1 MSEMKEKILRT
12 ALRLFA
18 QEGYEAVSISR
29 IAGALGLSKGA
40 LYRHYRDKR
49 DVLDSIVREMERRDA
64 EGAQEYALPGA
75 EETEA
80 MAARRTEENGA
91 QETRAGG
98 KSAGNTSGAR
108 EEEPS
113 EGMGASAVLSGG
125 LPGGAEFAAARDGEP
140 SGGAE
145 FPGAWEEEP
154 SGGAEFPGAWE
165 EEPSEGM
172 GASAVLSGGL
182 PGGAEFAA
190 ARDGEPSGGAG
201 FPGTQ
206 EEEPSGSAGFSGAR
220 EEEPSGGEG
229 FSGAREEEPS
239 GGEGFSGAQREA
251 LTNGTESP
259 AVTPR
264 QLTEYAR
271 RMVRYWTRDEF
282 AADFR
287 RMLTLEQYRDPE
299 MARMLRQYLT
309 IGPMEYTALLL
320 ENMGVSHARERAAA
334 LCGGM
339 YMLICAGDGAEDA
352 AEYIALADAHLERM
366 RRELE
371 RECAGIS

>member
-91 QETRAGG
+91 QETRAEGQA
-98 KSAGNTSGAR
+98 AGNTSGAR

-113 EGMGASAVLSGG
+113 G
-125 LPGGAEFAAARDGEP
+125 
-140 SGGAE
+140 
-145 FPGAWEEEP
+145 
-154 SGGAEFPGAWE
+154 
-165 EEPSEGM
+165 
-172 GASAVLSGGL
+172 
-182 PGGAEFAA
+182 
-190 ARDGEPSGGAG
+190 
-201 FPGTQ
+201 
-206 EEEPSGSAGFSGAR
+206 
-220 EEEPSGGEG
+220 
-229 FSGAREEEPS
+229 
-239 GGEGFSGAQREA
+239 
-251 LTNGTESP
+251 GTESP

-352 AEYIALADAHLERM
+352 SECIALADAHLERM

>member
-91 QETRAGG
+91 QETRAEGQA
-98 KSAGNTSGAR
+98 AGNTSGAR

-113 EGMGASAVLSGG
+113 EGMGATAVLSGG
-125 LPGGAEFAAARDGEP
+125 LPGGAEFAAAR
-140 SGGAE
+140 
-145 FPGAWEEEP
+145 EEEP
-154 SGGAEFPGAWE
+154 SGGAEFPGARE
-165 EEPSEGM
+165 E
-172 GASAVLSGGL
+172 
-182 PGGAEFAA
+182 
-190 ARDGEPSGGAG
+190 EPSGGAE

-352 AEYIALADAHLERM
+352 SECIALADAHLERM

>member
-91 QETRAGG
+91 QETRAEGQA
-98 KSAGNTSGAR
+98 AGNTSGAR

-113 EGMGASAVLSGG
+113 EGMGATAVLSGG

-145 FPGAWEEEP
+145 F
-154 SGGAEFPGAWE
+154 
-165 EEPSEGM
+165 
-172 GASAVLSGGL
+172 
-182 PGGAEFAA
+182 AA
-190 ARDGEPSGGAG
+190 ARDGEPSGGA
-201 FPGTQ
+201 
-206 EEEPSGSAGFSGAR
+206 
-220 EEEPSGGEG
+220 G

-352 AEYIALADAHLERM
+352 SECIALADAHLERM
-366 RRELE
+366 RRELD

>member
-98 KSAGNTSGAR
+98 QSAGNTSGAW

-113 EGMGASAVLSGG
+113 EGMGASAILSGG

-140 SGGAE
+140 SGGA
-145 FPGAWEEEP
+145 
-154 SGGAEFPGAWE
+154 
-165 EEPSEGM
+165 
-172 GASAVLSGGL
+172 
-182 PGGAEFAA
+182 
-190 ARDGEPSGGAG
+190 
-201 FPGTQ
+201 
-206 EEEPSGSAGFSGAR
+206 
-220 EEEPSGGEG
+220 
-229 FSGAREEEPS
+229 
-239 GGEGFSGAQREA
+239 
-251 LTNGTESP
+251 ESP

-352 AEYIALADAHLERM
+352 SECIALADAHLERM

>member
-29 IAGALGLSKGA
+29 IAGELGLSKGA

-91 QETRAGG
+91 QETRAEGQA
-98 KSAGNTSGAR
+98 AGNTSGAR

-145 FPGAWEEEP
+145 FSGAQEE
-154 SGGAEFPGAWE
+154 
-165 EEPSEGM
+165 
-172 GASAVLSGGL
+172 
-182 PGGAEFAA
+182 
-190 ARDGEPSGGAG
+190 EPSGGAG
-201 FPGTQ
+201 FPG
-206 EEEPSGSAGFSGAR
+206 AH

-352 AEYIALADAHLERM
+352 SECIALADAHLERM

>member
-98 KSAGNTSGAR
+98 KSAGNTSDAR
-108 EEEPS
+108 EKEPS

-145 FPGAWEEEP
+145 FPGAREEEP
-154 SGGAEFPGAWE
+154 SGGAE
-165 EEPSEGM
+165 
-172 GASAVLSGGL
+172 
-182 PGGAEFAA
+182 
-190 ARDGEPSGGAG
+190 
-201 FPGTQ
+201 
-206 EEEPSGSAGFSGAR
+206 FSGAR
-220 EEEPSGGEG
+220 EEEPSGGAE
-229 FSGAREEEPS
+229 FSDARDGEPS
-239 GGEGFSGAQREA
+239 G
-251 LTNGTESP
+251 GTESP

-352 AEYIALADAHLERM
+352 SECIALADAHLERM

>member
-29 IAGALGLSKGA
+29 IAGELGLSKGA

-98 KSAGNTSGAR
+98 QAAGNTSGAR
-108 EEEPS
+108 D
-113 EGMGASAVLSGG
+113 
-125 LPGGAEFAAARDGEP
+125 R
-140 SGGAE
+140 
-145 FPGAWEEEP
+145 
-154 SGGAEFPGAWE
+154 
-165 EEPSEGM
+165 EPSEGM

-201 FPGTQ
+201 FPGAR
-206 EEEPSGSAGFSGAR
+206 EEEPSGGAEFSGAR
-220 EEEPSGGEG
+220 EEEPSGG
-229 FSGAREEEPS
+229 A
-239 GGEGFSGAQREA
+239 GFSGAQREA

-352 AEYIALADAHLERM
+352 SECIALADAHLERM

>member
-91 QETRAGG
+91 QETRAEGQA
-98 KSAGNTSGAR
+98 AGNTSGAR

-113 EGMGASAVLSGG
+113 EGMGASAI
-125 LPGGAEFAAARDGEP
+125 
-140 SGGAE
+140 
-145 FPGAWEEEP
+145 
-154 SGGAEFPGAWE
+154 
-165 EEPSEGM
+165 
-172 GASAVLSGGL
+172 LSGGL

-201 FPGTQ
+201 F
-206 EEEPSGSAGFSGAR
+206 SGAQ
-220 EEEPSGGEG
+220 EEEPSGGEE

-239 GGEGFSGAQREA
+239 GGEGFSGAQREV

-287 RMLTLEQYRDPE
+287 RMLTLEQYRDPK

-339 YMLICAGDGAEDA
+339 YMLICVGDGAEDA
-352 AEYIALADAHLERM
+352 SECIALADAHLERM

-371 RECAGIS
+371 REYAGIS

>member
-91 QETRAGG
+91 QETRAEGQA
-98 KSAGNTSGAR
+98 AGNTSGAQ
-108 EEEPS
+108 
-113 EGMGASAVLSGG
+113 
-125 LPGGAEFAAARDGEP
+125 
-140 SGGAE
+140 
-145 FPGAWEEEP
+145 
-154 SGGAEFPGAWE
+154 E

-201 FPGTQ
+201 FPGAQ
-206 EEEPSGSAGFSGAR
+206 EEEPSGGAGFPGAQDGEPSGGEGFSGAR
-220 EEEPSGGEG
+220 EEEPSGSAE

-251 LTNGTESP
+251 LTDGTESP

-352 AEYIALADAHLERM
+352 SECIALADAHLERM

>member
-91 QETRAGG
+91 QETRAEGQA
-98 KSAGNTSGAR
+98 AGNTSGAR

-113 EGMGASAVLSGG
+113 EGMGASAILSGG

-140 SGGAE
+140 SGGEE
-145 FPGAWEEEP
+145 FSGAQEEEP
-154 SGGAEFPGAWE
+154 SGGAEFAVARDG
-165 EEPSEGM
+165 EPSC
-172 GASAVLSGGL
+172 
-182 PGGAEFAA
+182 GAEFSD
-190 ARDGEPSGGAG
+190 ARDGEPSGGA
-201 FPGTQ
+201 
-206 EEEPSGSAGFSGAR
+206 
-220 EEEPSGGEG
+220 
-229 FSGAREEEPS
+229 
-239 GGEGFSGAQREA
+239 
-251 LTNGTESP
+251 ESP

-320 ENMGVSHARERAAA
+320 ENMGVSNARERAAA

-352 AEYIALADAHLERM
+352 AECIALADAHLERM

>member
-1 MSEMKEKILRT
+1 MSEMKERILRT
-12 ALRLFA
+12 ALKLFA

-75 EETEA
+75 EDTEA
-80 MAARRTEENGA
+80 MAARRKEEIEAAKMRAEQRDGRKIREAQSGTPSERMEQFAERDRKLCKDTEFPAARDG
-91 QETRAGG
+91 TLAGG
-98 KSAGNTSGAR
+98 SEFSAARDRELPDNTGFPAAQNGELFNSAEFSAAR
-108 EEEPS
+108 ARDDEPF
-113 EGMGASAVLSGG
+113 
-125 LPGGAEFAAARDGEP
+125 GGAEFSR
-140 SGGAE
+140 
-145 FPGAWEEEP
+145 
-154 SGGAEFPGAWE
+154 
-165 EEPSEGM
+165 
-172 GASAVLSGGL
+172 
-182 PGGAEFAA
+182 
-190 ARDGEPSGGAG
+190 
-201 FPGTQ
+201 
-206 EEEPSGSAGFSGAR
+206 
-220 EEEPSGGEG
+220 
-229 FSGAREEEPS
+229 
-239 GGEGFSGAQREA
+239 AQREE
-251 LTNGTESP
+251 LPDCTESS

-271 RMVRYWTRDEF
+271 RMVRYWTQDEF

-299 MARMLRQYLT
+299 MARMLQQYLT

-320 ENMGVSHARERAAA
+320 ENMGVSQARERAAA
-334 LCGGM
+334 LYGGM
-339 YMLICAGDGAEDA
+339 YMLICASDGAEDA
-352 AEYIALADAHLERM
+352 GEYIALADAHLERM

>member
-91 QETRAGG
+91 QETRAEGQA
-98 KSAGNTSGAR
+98 AGNTSGAR
-108 EEEPS
+108 
-113 EGMGASAVLSGG
+113 
-125 LPGGAEFAAARDGEP
+125 
-140 SGGAE
+140 
-145 FPGAWEEEP
+145 
-154 SGGAEFPGAWE
+154 E

-206 EEEPSGSAGFSGAR
+206 EEEPSGGA
-220 EEEPSGGEG
+220 EFP
-229 FSGAREEEPS
+229 GAQEEEPS

-309 IGPMEYTALLL
+309 IGPMEYTTLLL

-352 AEYIALADAHLERM
+352 SECIALADAHLERM

>member
-1 MSEMKEKILRT
+1 
-12 ALRLFA
+12 
-18 QEGYEAVSISR
+18 
-29 IAGALGLSKGA
+29 
-40 LYRHYRDKR
+40 
-49 DVLDSIVREMERRDA
+49 
-64 EGAQEYALPGA
+64 
-75 EETEA
+75 

-98 KSAGNTSGAR
+98 QAAGNTSGAR

-113 EGMGASAVLSGG
+113 EGMGASAILSGG
-125 LPGGAEFAAARDGEP
+125 LPGGAEF
-140 SGGAE
+140 
-145 FPGAWEEEP
+145 PGAWEE
-154 SGGAEFPGAWE
+154 
-165 EEPSEGM
+165 
-172 GASAVLSGGL
+172 
-182 PGGAEFAA
+182 
-190 ARDGEPSGGAG
+190 EPSGGAG

-206 EEEPSGSAGFSGAR
+206 EEEPSGGAGFSGAQ

-239 GGEGFSGAQREA
+239 SGEGFSGAQREA

-352 AEYIALADAHLERM
+352 SECIALADAHLERM

>member
-91 QETRAGG
+91 QETRAEGQA
-98 KSAGNTSGAR
+98 AGNTSGAQDG
-108 EEEPS
+108 EPS

-140 SGGAE
+140 SGG
-145 FPGAWEEEP
+145 EE
-154 SGGAEFPGAWE
+154 
-165 EEPSEGM
+165 
-172 GASAVLSGGL
+172 
-182 PGGAEFAA
+182 
-190 ARDGEPSGGAG
+190 
-201 FPGTQ
+201 
-206 EEEPSGSAGFSGAR
+206 FSGAR
-220 EEEPSGGEG
+220 EEEPSGGEE
-229 FSGAREEEPS
+229 FSGAQEEEPS

-251 LTNGTESP
+251 LTNGTESS

-352 AEYIALADAHLERM
+352 SECIALADAHLERM

>member
-64 EGAQEYALPGA
+64 AGAQEYALPGA

-91 QETRAGG
+91 QETRAEGQ
-98 KSAGNTSGAR
+98 SAGNTSGAR

-140 SGGAE
+140 SGGAG
-145 FPGAWEEEP
+145 FPGAQ
-154 SGGAEFPGAWE
+154 
-165 EEPSEGM
+165 
-172 GASAVLSGGL
+172 
-182 PGGAEFAA
+182 
-190 ARDGEPSGGAG
+190 DGEPSG
-201 FPGTQ
+201 
-206 EEEPSGSAGFSGAR
+206 S
-220 EEEPSGGEG
+220 
-229 FSGAREEEPS
+229 
-239 GGEGFSGAQREA
+239 EGFSGAQREA
-251 LTNGTESP
+251 LTDGTESP
-259 AVTPR
+259 AVTPG

-352 AEYIALADAHLERM
+352 SECIALADAHLERM

>member
-98 KSAGNTSGAR
+98 QAAGNTSGAR

-125 LPGGAEFAAARDGEP
+125 LPCGAEFAAARDGEP

-145 FPGAWEEEP
+145 FPGA
-154 SGGAEFPGAWE
+154 
-165 EEPSEGM
+165 
-172 GASAVLSGGL
+172 
-182 PGGAEFAA
+182 
-190 ARDGEPSGGAG
+190 
-201 FPGTQ
+201 Q
-206 EEEPSGSAGFSGAR
+206 
-220 EEEPSGGEG
+220 EEEPSGGE
-229 FSGAREEEPS
+229 E
-239 GGEGFSGAQREA
+239 FSGAQREA

-259 AVTPR
+259 AVTPG

-352 AEYIALADAHLERM
+352 AECIALADAHLERM

>member
-49 DVLDSIVREMERRDA
+49 DVLDSIVREMERRDV

-75 EETEA
+75 EETEV

-91 QETRAGG
+91 QETRAEGQA
-98 KSAGNTSGAR
+98 AGNTSGAR

-140 SGGAE
+140 SGGA
-145 FPGAWEEEP
+145 
-154 SGGAEFPGAWE
+154 
-165 EEPSEGM
+165 
-172 GASAVLSGGL
+172 
-182 PGGAEFAA
+182 
-190 ARDGEPSGGAG
+190 
-201 FPGTQ
+201 
-206 EEEPSGSAGFSGAR
+206 GFSGAR
-220 EEEPSGGEG
+220 EEEPSGGEE

-239 GGEGFSGAQREA
+239 GGAEFSDARDGEPSG
-251 LTNGTESP
+251 GTESP
-259 AVTPR
+259 AVTPG

-352 AEYIALADAHLERM
+352 SECIALADAHLERM

>member
-29 IAGALGLSKGA
+29 IAGELGLSKGA

-113 EGMGASAVLSGG
+113 EGMGASAILSGG
-125 LPGGAEFAAARDGEP
+125 LPGGAGFPGAQEEEPSGGAGFSGAQEEELSGGAGFSGAQEEEPSGGAEFSDARDGEP
-140 SGGAE
+140 SGGA
-145 FPGAWEEEP
+145 
-154 SGGAEFPGAWE
+154 
-165 EEPSEGM
+165 
-172 GASAVLSGGL
+172 
-182 PGGAEFAA
+182 
-190 ARDGEPSGGAG
+190 
-201 FPGTQ
+201 
-206 EEEPSGSAGFSGAR
+206 
-220 EEEPSGGEG
+220 
-229 FSGAREEEPS
+229 
-239 GGEGFSGAQREA
+239 
-251 LTNGTESP
+251 ESP

-352 AEYIALADAHLERM
+352 SECIALADAHLERM

>member
-98 KSAGNTSGAR
+98 QSAGNTS
-108 EEEPS
+108 
-113 EGMGASAVLSGG
+113 
-125 LPGGAEFAAARDGEP
+125 
-140 SGGAE
+140 
-145 FPGAWEEEP
+145 
-154 SGGAEFPGAWE
+154 GAWE

-206 EEEPSGSAGFSGAR
+206 EEEPSGGAEFPGAR
-220 EEEPSGGEG
+220 EKEPSGG
-229 FSGAREEEPS
+229 AR
-239 GGEGFSGAQREA
+239 FSGAQREA

-309 IGPMEYTALLL
+309 IGPMEYTVLLL
-320 ENMGVSHARERAAA
+320 ENMGVSNARERAAA

-352 AEYIALADAHLERM
+352 AECIALADAHLERM

>member
-29 IAGALGLSKGA
+29 IAGELGLSKGA

-98 KSAGNTSGAR
+98 QAAGNTSGAR

-125 LPGGAEFAAARDGEP
+125 LPCGAEFAAARDGEP

-145 FPGAWEEEP
+145 FPGAQEEEP
-154 SGGAEFPGAWE
+154 SGGAEFPGA
-165 EEPSEGM
+165 
-172 GASAVLSGGL
+172 
-182 PGGAEFAA
+182 
-190 ARDGEPSGGAG
+190 
-201 FPGTQ
+201 Q
-206 EEEPSGSAGFSGAR
+206 

-251 LTNGTESP
+251 LTNGTESS

-352 AEYIALADAHLERM
+352 SECIALADAHLERM

>member
-29 IAGALGLSKGA
+29 IAGELGLSKGA

-80 MAARRTEENGA
+80 MAARRTEENEA
-91 QETRAGG
+91 QETRAEGQ
-98 KSAGNTSGAR
+98 SAGNTSGAR

-125 LPGGAEFAAARDGEP
+125 LPGGAEF
-140 SGGAE
+140 
-145 FPGAWEEEP
+145 
-154 SGGAEFPGAWE
+154 
-165 EEPSEGM
+165 
-172 GASAVLSGGL
+172 
-182 PGGAEFAA
+182 
-190 ARDGEPSGGAG
+190 
-201 FPGTQ
+201 
-206 EEEPSGSAGFSGAR
+206 SGAR
-220 EEEPSGGEG
+220 EEEPSGGAE
-229 FSGAREEEPS
+229 FSDARDGEPS
-239 GGEGFSGAQREA
+239 G
-251 LTNGTESP
+251 GTESP

-352 AEYIALADAHLERM
+352 SECIALADAHLERM

>member
-29 IAGALGLSKGA
+29 IAGELGLSKGA

-80 MAARRTEENGA
+80 MAARRTEENEA

-98 KSAGNTSGAR
+98 QSAGNTSGAR

-140 SGGAE
+140 SGGAG
-145 FPGAWEEEP
+145 F
-154 SGGAEFPGAWE
+154 SG
-165 EEPSEGM
+165 
-172 GASAVLSGGL
+172 
-182 PGGAEFAA
+182 
-190 ARDGEPSGGAG
+190 ARDGEPSGGAE
-201 FPGTQ
+201 FP
-206 EEEPSGSAGFSGAR
+206 
-220 EEEPSGGEG
+220 
-229 FSGAREEEPS
+229 GAREEEPS

-339 YMLICAGDGAEDA
+339 YMLICAGDGEEDA
-352 AEYIALADAHLERM
+352 SECIALADAHLERM

>member
-49 DVLDSIVREMERRDA
+49 DVLDSIVWEMERRDA
-64 EGAQEYALPGA
+64 EGVQEYALPGA

-91 QETRAGG
+91 QETRAEGQA
-98 KSAGNTSGAR
+98 AGNTSGAR

-113 EGMGASAVLSGG
+113 EGMGASAI
-125 LPGGAEFAAARDGEP
+125 
-140 SGGAE
+140 
-145 FPGAWEEEP
+145 
-154 SGGAEFPGAWE
+154 
-165 EEPSEGM
+165 
-172 GASAVLSGGL
+172 LSGGL

-201 FPGTQ
+201 FSGAR
-206 EEEPSGSAGFSGAR
+206 EEEPSGGAGFSGAR
-220 EEEPSGGEG
+220 EEEPSGG
-229 FSGAREEEPS
+229 A
-239 GGEGFSGAQREA
+239 GFSGAQREA

-352 AEYIALADAHLERM
+352 SECIALADAHLERM

-371 RECAGIS
+371 RECTGIS

>member
-91 QETRAGG
+91 QETRAEGQA
-98 KSAGNTSGAR
+98 AGNTS
-108 EEEPS
+108 
-113 EGMGASAVLSGG
+113 
-125 LPGGAEFAAARDGEP
+125 
-140 SGGAE
+140 
-145 FPGAWEEEP
+145 GAWEEEP
-154 SGGAEFPGAWE
+154 SG
-165 EEPSEGM
+165 GM

-206 EEEPSGSAGFSGAR
+206 EEEPSG
-220 EEEPSGGEG
+220 
-229 FSGAREEEPS
+229 
-239 GGEGFSGAQREA
+239 GEGFSGAQREA
-251 LTNGTESP
+251 LTDGTESP

-352 AEYIALADAHLERM
+352 SECIALADAHLERM

>member
-140 SGGAE
+140 SGGA
-145 FPGAWEEEP
+145 
-154 SGGAEFPGAWE
+154 
-165 EEPSEGM
+165 
-172 GASAVLSGGL
+172 
-182 PGGAEFAA
+182 
-190 ARDGEPSGGAG
+190 G
-201 FPGTQ
+201 FP
-206 EEEPSGSAGFSGAR
+206 
-220 EEEPSGGEG
+220 
-229 FSGAREEEPS
+229 GAREEEPS

-251 LTNGTESP
+251 LTDGTESP

-320 ENMGVSHARERAAA
+320 ENMGVSNARERAAA

-352 AEYIALADAHLERM
+352 SECIALADAHLERM

>member
-64 EGAQEYALPGA
+64 EGAQEYARPGA

-98 KSAGNTSGAR
+98 KSAGNTSDAR
-108 EEEPS
+108 EKEPS

-145 FPGAWEEEP
+145 F
-154 SGGAEFPGAWE
+154 
-165 EEPSEGM
+165 
-172 GASAVLSGGL
+172 
-182 PGGAEFAA
+182 
-190 ARDGEPSGGAG
+190 
-201 FPGTQ
+201 
-206 EEEPSGSAGFSGAR
+206 SGAR
-220 EEEPSGGEG
+220 EEEPSG
-229 FSGAREEEPS
+229 
-239 GGEGFSGAQREA
+239 
-251 LTNGTESP
+251 GTESP

-271 RMVRYWTRDEF
+271 RMVRYWTLDEF

-352 AEYIALADAHLERM
+352 AECIALADAHLERM

>member
-75 EETEA
+75 EETQA

-91 QETRAGG
+91 QETRAEGQA
-98 KSAGNTSGAR
+98 AGNTSGAR

-113 EGMGASAVLSGG
+113 EGMGAT
-125 LPGGAEFAAARDGEP
+125 
-140 SGGAE
+140 
-145 FPGAWEEEP
+145 
-154 SGGAEFPGAWE
+154 
-165 EEPSEGM
+165 
-172 GASAVLSGGL
+172 AVLSGGL

-201 FPGTQ
+201 F
-206 EEEPSGSAGFSGAR
+206 SGAR
-220 EEEPSGGEG
+220 EEEPSGGAG

-287 RMLTLEQYRDPE
+287 RMLTLEQYRDPG

-320 ENMGVSHARERAAA
+320 ENMGVFHARERAAA

-352 AEYIALADAHLERM
+352 AECIALADAHLERM

>member
-80 MAARRTEENGA
+80 MAARRTEENGV
-91 QETRAGG
+91 QETRAEGQA
-98 KSAGNTSGAR
+98 AGNTSGAR

-145 FPGAWEEEP
+145 FSGAREEEP
-154 SGGAEFPGAWE
+154 SGGAE
-165 EEPSEGM
+165 
-172 GASAVLSGGL
+172 
-182 PGGAEFAA
+182 
-190 ARDGEPSGGAG
+190 
-201 FPGTQ
+201 
-206 EEEPSGSAGFSGAR
+206 FSGAR
-220 EEEPSGGEG
+220 EEEPSGGAG
-229 FSGAREEEPS
+229 VSGAREEEPS
-239 GGEGFSGAQREA
+239 GG
-251 LTNGTESP
+251 TESP
-259 AVTPR
+259 AVTPQ

-271 RMVRYWTRDEF
+271 RMVRYWTLDEF

-352 AEYIALADAHLERM
+352 SECIALADAHLERM

>member
-64 EGAQEYALPGA
+64 AGAQEYALPGA

-91 QETRAGG
+91 QETRAEGQ
-98 KSAGNTSGAR
+98 SAGNTSGAR

-140 SGGAE
+140 SGGAG
-145 FPGAWEEEP
+145 FPGAQ
-154 SGGAEFPGAWE
+154 
-165 EEPSEGM
+165 
-172 GASAVLSGGL
+172 
-182 PGGAEFAA
+182 
-190 ARDGEPSGGAG
+190 DGEPSG
-201 FPGTQ
+201 
-206 EEEPSGSAGFSGAR
+206 S
-220 EEEPSGGEG
+220 
-229 FSGAREEEPS
+229 
-239 GGEGFSGAQREA
+239 EGFSGAQREA
-251 LTNGTESP
+251 LTDGTESP
-259 AVTPR
+259 AVTPG

-320 ENMGVSHARERAAA
+320 ENMGVSNARERAAA

-352 AEYIALADAHLERM
+352 SECIALADAHLERM

>member
-75 EETEA
+75 EETEV

-98 KSAGNTSGAR
+98 QAAGNTSGAR

-113 EGMGASAVLSGG
+113 
-125 LPGGAEFAAARDGEP
+125 GGAEFSGAREEEP
-140 SGGAE
+140 SGGVEFPGAREEEQSGGAE
-145 FPGAWEEEP
+145 FPGAREEEQ
-154 SGGAEFPGAWE
+154 SGSAGFSGAQ
-165 EEPSEGM
+165 
-172 GASAVLSGGL
+172 
-182 PGGAEFAA
+182 
-190 ARDGEPSGGAG
+190 DGEPSGGAG
-201 FPGTQ
+201 FPG
-206 EEEPSGSAGFSGAR
+206 AR
-220 EEEPSGGEG
+220 EEEPSGGAE
-229 FSGAREEEPS
+229 
-239 GGEGFSGAQREA
+239 FSGAQREA
-251 LTNGTESP
+251 LTNGAEFP

-320 ENMGVSHARERAAA
+320 ESMGVSHARERAAA

-371 RECAGIS
+371 RECAGIT

>member
-91 QETRAGG
+91 QETRAEGQA
-98 KSAGNTSGAR
+98 AGNTSGAR

-145 FPGAWEEEP
+145 FPGA
-154 SGGAEFPGAWE
+154 
-165 EEPSEGM
+165 
-172 GASAVLSGGL
+172 
-182 PGGAEFAA
+182 
-190 ARDGEPSGGAG
+190 RDGEPSGGAG
-201 FPGTQ
+201 FPGAR
-206 EEEPSGSAGFSGAR
+206 EEEPSGSAGFPGAQ
-220 EEEPSGGEG
+220 
-229 FSGAREEEPS
+229 EEEPS

-309 IGPMEYTALLL
+309 IGPMEYTVLLL

-352 AEYIALADAHLERM
+352 SECIALADAHLERM

>member
-98 KSAGNTSGAR
+98 QSAGNTSGAW

-113 EGMGASAVLSGG
+113 EGMGASAILSGG

-145 FPGAWEEEP
+145 FSGAQEEEP
-154 SGGAEFPGAWE
+154 SGGAEFAVARDG
-165 EEPSEGM
+165 EPSC
-172 GASAVLSGGL
+172 
-182 PGGAEFAA
+182 GAEFSD
-190 ARDGEPSGGAG
+190 ARDGEPSGGA
-201 FPGTQ
+201 
-206 EEEPSGSAGFSGAR
+206 
-220 EEEPSGGEG
+220 
-229 FSGAREEEPS
+229 
-239 GGEGFSGAQREA
+239 
-251 LTNGTESP
+251 ESP

-352 AEYIALADAHLERM
+352 SECIALADAHLERM

>member
-80 MAARRTEENGA
+80 MAAQRTEENGA

-98 KSAGNTSGAR
+98 KSAGNTSDAR
-108 EEEPS
+108 EKEPS

-145 FPGAWEEEP
+145 FPGA
-154 SGGAEFPGAWE
+154 
-165 EEPSEGM
+165 
-172 GASAVLSGGL
+172 
-182 PGGAEFAA
+182 
-190 ARDGEPSGGAG
+190 
-201 FPGTQ
+201 Q
-206 EEEPSGSAGFSGAR
+206 EEEPSGSAGFPGAW
-220 EEEPSGGEG
+220 EEEPSGG
-229 FSGAREEEPS
+229 A
-239 GGEGFSGAQREA
+239 GFSGAQREA

-339 YMLICAGDGAEDA
+339 YMLICAGDGEEDA
-352 AEYIALADAHLERM
+352 SECIALADAHLERM

>member
-91 QETRAGG
+91 QETRAEGQA
-98 KSAGNTSGAR
+98 AGNTSGAR

-113 EGMGASAVLSGG
+113 
-125 LPGGAEFAAARDGEP
+125 
-140 SGGAE
+140 GGAE
-145 FPGAWEEEP
+145 FPGAQ
-154 SGGAEFPGAWE
+154 
-165 EEPSEGM
+165 
-172 GASAVLSGGL
+172 
-182 PGGAEFAA
+182 
-190 ARDGEPSGGAG
+190 DGEPSGGAG
-201 FPGTQ
+201 FPGAR
-206 EEEPSGSAGFSGAR
+206 EEEPSGGAEFSGAR
-220 EEEPSGGEG
+220 EEEPSCGAE
-229 FSGAREEEPS
+229 FPGAREEEPS
-239 GGEGFSGAQREA
+239 GGAEFPGAQREA

>member
-80 MAARRTEENGA
+80 MAARRTEENGV

-140 SGGAE
+140 SGGAK
-145 FPGAWEEEP
+145 FPGAREEEPSGGAGFPGAREEEP
-154 SGGAEFPGAWE
+154 SGGAEF
-165 EEPSEGM
+165 SD
-172 GASAVLSGGL
+172 
-182 PGGAEFAA
+182 
-190 ARDGEPSGGAG
+190 ARDGEPSG
-201 FPGTQ
+201 
-206 EEEPSGSAGFSGAR
+206 S
-220 EEEPSGGEG
+220 
-229 FSGAREEEPS
+229 
-239 GGEGFSGAQREA
+239 EGFSGAQREA

-259 AVTPR
+259 AVTQR

-352 AEYIALADAHLERM
+352 SECIALADAHLERM

>member
-29 IAGALGLSKGA
+29 IAGELGLSKGA

-91 QETRAGG
+91 QETRAEGQA
-98 KSAGNTSGAR
+98 AGNTSGAQDG
-108 EEEPS
+108 EPS

-145 FPGAWEEEP
+145 F
-154 SGGAEFPGAWE
+154 
-165 EEPSEGM
+165 
-172 GASAVLSGGL
+172 
-182 PGGAEFAA
+182 AA
-190 ARDGEPSGGAG
+190 ARDGEPSGGVG
-201 FPGTQ
+201 FSGAR

-220 EEEPSGGEG
+220 EEEPSGGAE
-229 FSGAREEEPS
+229 FPGAREEEPS
-239 GGEGFSGAQREA
+239 GGAGFSGAQREA

-259 AVTPR
+259 AITPR

-352 AEYIALADAHLERM
+352 SECIALADAHLERM

>member
-91 QETRAGG
+91 QETRAEGQA
-98 KSAGNTSGAR
+98 AGNTSGAR
-108 EEEPS
+108 EEEPSEGMGASAILSGGLPGGAEFAAARDGEPSGGAGFSGAQEEEPS

-125 LPGGAEFAAARDGEP
+125 LPGGAEFAAARDG
-140 SGGAE
+140 
-145 FPGAWEEEP
+145 
-154 SGGAEFPGAWE
+154 
-165 EEPSEGM
+165 
-172 GASAVLSGGL
+172 
-182 PGGAEFAA
+182 
-190 ARDGEPSGGAG
+190 
-201 FPGTQ
+201 
-206 EEEPSGSAGFSGAR
+206 
-220 EEEPSGGEG
+220 EPSGGEG

-287 RMLTLEQYRDPE
+287 RMLTLEQYRDPK

-352 AEYIALADAHLERM
+352 SECIALADAHLERM

-371 RECAGIS
+371 REYAGIS

>member
-1 MSEMKEKILRT
+1 MSEMKERILRT

-80 MAARRTEENGA
+80 MAARRTGENEA
-91 QETRAGG
+91 KETRAEGQGAEKTSGAQGKETAERMGAPAALSGSLSGG
-98 KSAGNTSGAR
+98 AEYAAARDEESAGDAGVPGAR
-108 EEEPS
+108 EEK
-113 EGMGASAVLSGG
+113 AS
-125 LPGGAEFAAARDGEP
+125 D
-140 SGGAE
+140 
-145 FPGAWEEEP
+145 
-154 SGGAEFPGAWE
+154 
-165 EEPSEGM
+165 
-172 GASAVLSGGL
+172 
-182 PGGAEFAA
+182 
-190 ARDGEPSGGAG
+190 
-201 FPGTQ
+201 
-206 EEEPSGSAGFSGAR
+206 
-220 EEEPSGGEG
+220 
-229 FSGAREEEPS
+229 
-239 GGEGFSGAQREA
+239 
-251 LTNGTESP
+251 GTESP

-264 QLTEYAR
+264 QLTEYAKK
-271 RMVRYWTRDEF
+271 MVRYWTQDEF

-320 ENMGVSHARERAAA
+320 ENMGVSQARERAAA
-334 LCGGM
+334 LWGGM
-339 YMLICAGDGAEDA
+339 YLLICASDGAEEA